1 MGNLCGG
8 GMLRQGLLA
17 LVLTIG
23 LAAISLPVL
32 AQETD
37 LSALHGEI
45 TSGGSST
52 VGLLTEAVVEEF
64 NALAPEVHISVD
76 ISGTG
81 GGFKRF
87 CAGETDISNASR
99 SITDEEQTTCAKN
112 GVDWYQFEVAD
123 DGITLVT
130 NKENTWLTCIS
141 TYQLKHLWQKD
152 NPARTWTD
160 LNTEFP
166 GDTVSLYGPGA
177 DSGTFD
183 IFVEAILD
191 GDEIRQDF
199 TASEDDYVLV
209 EGVAGDFNAL
219 GYFGLA
225 FYQANQDVLNA
236 VAIDNGDGD
245 CVTPS
250 PETVRNGAYKPLS
263 RPLFIYVRTDSLH
276 RPEVQEF
283 TRFYLNRAP
292 TLAAEVG
299 YVASPARSYTED
311 LQRFEAA
318 IDGEGTANRAAPVA
332 TPVC

>member
-1 MGNLCGG
+1 MGNPRRAAP
-8 GMLRQGLLA
+8 LRQGLLA
-17 LVLTIG
+17 LALTCG
-23 LAAISLPVL
+23 LAASSLPVV

-37 LSALHGEI
+37 LSALRGEI
-45 TSGGSST
+45 ASDGSST
-52 VGLLTEAVVEEF
+52 VGLLTQAVVEEF
-64 NALAPEVHISVD
+64 NALAPEVKITVD
-76 ISGTG
+76 VSGTG

-99 SITDEEQTTCAKN
+99 SITDEERTTCAEN
-112 GVDWYQFEVAD
+112 GVDWYQFEVAY
-123 DGITLVT
+123 DGITVVT

-141 TYQLKHLWQKD
+141 TYQLKRLWQKES
-152 NPARTWTD
+152 PANTWAD

-166 GDTVSLYGPGA
+166 GDTISLYGPGA

-183 IFVEAILD
+183 IFVDAILD

-225 FYQANQDVLNA
+225 FYLANQDVLNA
-236 VAIDNGDGD
+236 VAIDTGDGN

-250 PETVRNGAYKPLS
+250 PETVRDGTYKPLS
-263 RPLFIYVRTDSLH
+263 RPLFIYVRADSLH
-276 RPEVQEF
+276 RPEVREF
-283 TRFYLNRAP
+283 TRFYLNEAP

-318 IDGEGTANRAAPVA
+318 IDGEGTPNRAAPVA
-332 TPVC
+332 TPVS